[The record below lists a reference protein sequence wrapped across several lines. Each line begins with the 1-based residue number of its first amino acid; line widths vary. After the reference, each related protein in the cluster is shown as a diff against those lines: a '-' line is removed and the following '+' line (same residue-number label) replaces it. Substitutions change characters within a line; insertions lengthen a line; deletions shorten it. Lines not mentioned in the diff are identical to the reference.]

1 MSENDKAIL
10 AALSDLYSA
19 LTDATSVGSKSDPV
33 FAPSVKKNLR
43 ICLDRL
49 YATLEVRIDGVH
61 PAKEFRFRAMA
72 SAASQHGEVVLTW
85 LEQKTVA

>member
-1 MSENDKAIL
+1 MSDNDKAIL
-10 AALSDLYSA
+10 AALSDLYNA
-19 LTDATSVGSKSDPV
+19 LSNATSTGLHSDPV
-33 FAPSVKKNLR
+33 LQPSVRAALR

-61 PAKEFRFRAMA
+61 PSREFRFRTMA

-85 LEQKTVA
+85 LDQKTAA